1 MSDQNSKAVK
11 NGQELNAEELS
22 AVSGGNRVDP
32 ITKMPGYTGR
42 YVGMAY
48 KNGSIAQQEINSD
61 ATDNNLPDS
70 GGGVIV

>member
-1 MSDQNSKAVK
+1 MSDQKP
-11 NGQELNAEELS
+11 QELNDDQLKE
-22 AVSGGNRVDP
+22 VSGGNQINP
-32 ITKMPGYTGR
+32 ITKLPGYTGP